1 MASAA
6 TAATDSPQHMAP
18 AATTATDSPQH
29 MASAATTAADSP
41 QRIAIGM
48 IFILLSGMLFALM
61 SALTR
66 IVTDNGMPAMQI
78 VFVSGVVRWIGLAS
92 IMIRAGE
99 DPAGSSAVRP
109 LLILR
114 SLCGMTAFSCATFG
128 FGVLPLGNATT
139 IFLTSPFWAALL
151 ARIVLKEELHPVD
164 GATILLALTGV
175 VLVARPEALFSGG
188 RDEEGGDVHPH
199 DQQSSSEA
207 WGVVVVMAGAAF
219 AGCVAVLVR
228 LIKKR
233 GNLHPAVIAH
243 AYAFITVIVSP
254 LGFLLANQQP
264 RWTHLNDPALT
275 WLLCCTIGLLAIPNQ
290 LLVNAGALEPAS

>member
-1 MASAA
+1 
-6 TAATDSPQHMAP
+6 
-18 AATTATDSPQH
+18 
-29 MASAATTAADSP
+29 
-41 QRIAIGM
+41 M

-151 ARIVLKEELHPVD
+151 ARIVLKEELPHVIEAKD
-164 GATILLALTGV
+164 TLLRLKPE
-175 VLVARPEALFSGG
+175 VLVSRRMRWVGNGWECVRERGG
-188 RDEEGGDVHPH
+188 
-199 DQQSSSEA
+199 
-207 WGVVVVMAGAAF
+207 
-219 AGCVAVLVR
+219 
-228 LIKKR
+228 
-233 GNLHPAVIAH
+233 
-243 AYAFITVIVSP
+243 
-254 LGFLLANQQP
+254 
-264 RWTHLNDPALT
+264 
-275 WLLCCTIGLLAIPNQ
+275 
-290 LLVNAGALEPAS
+290 